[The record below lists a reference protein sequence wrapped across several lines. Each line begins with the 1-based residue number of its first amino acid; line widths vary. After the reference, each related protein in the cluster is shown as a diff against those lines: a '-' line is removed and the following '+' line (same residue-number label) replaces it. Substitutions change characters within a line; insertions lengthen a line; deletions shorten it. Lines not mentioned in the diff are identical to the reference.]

1 MSTDVFVKSF
11 THVKGPPKQESR
23 ALEMLKRIASLVK
36 PIMRKHGWVL
46 PVLSEFFPQQSN
58 LLGLNVNGGQKIL
71 LRLRP
76 AHAPDTFMD
85 EDDVVQTMLHE
96 LTHNVHGPHDDKF
109 YKFLAGLQDEY
120 DALQRSGYAGEGFYS
135 KGNRLGTNVSHD
147 LPPHLARAKAI
158 EAAEKRRQKAQVL
171 GGGGRRLG
179 SGRLGTAGLSPR
191 ELAAR
196 AAERRARDEKE
207 CGHGSAELAQREAD
221 KAAAES
227 VKHDVIDLTLE
238 SDDEE
243 DEIKTTVV
251 QTKPVPGPSTN
262 KPKPAVKSRPVRPA
276 PAPSSAVANA
286 PPSEWTCSVFGRTT
300 PLPAHRRRRKL
311 VPPPRR
317 QRQLR
322 LLQNGLVPFALSSI
336 PRLYSAVMPARLNA
350 RARQTIASRPARAGA
365 GDAWCAARR
374 GCRMSF
380 GVVGRVG
387 RSRRRRRGFEVTAFS
402 GKENIQRGNSWPV
415 GRR

>member
-11 THVKGPPKQESR
+11 THVKGPPKQEAR

-96 LTHNVHGPHDDKF
+96 LTHNVHGPHDEKF

-158 EAAEKRRQKAQVL
+158 EAAEKRRQMAQVL
-171 GGGGRRLG
+171 GGGGGRRLG
-179 SGRLGTAGLSPR
+179 SGRLDTANLSPR

-227 VKHDVIDLTLE
+227 VKHDVIDLTLD
-238 SDDEE
+238 SDD
-243 DEIKTTVV
+243 DEIKTVTTVV

-262 KPKPAVKSRPVRPA
+262 KPKPKPAVKSRPVRPA
-276 PAPSSAVANA
+276 PSSAAANANA
-286 PPSEWTCSVFGRTT
+286 PPSAWTCSVCTFINTPAAQKCDACLSSPPKDADASASPPPKKARTAAAAPASASVSAEWTCSVCTLVNPTT
-300 PLPAHRRRRKL
+300 AHRCDACMTERPPGPDDRDSAGWGCL
-311 VPPPRR
+311 VCGETGMPHEFWSCRSC
-317 QRQLR
+317 
-322 LLQNGLVPFALSSI
+322 GSI
-336 PRLYSAVMPARLNA
+336 KATSA
-350 RARQTIASRPARAGA
+350 
-365 GDAWCAARR
+365 R
-374 GCRMSF
+374 G
-380 GVVGRVG
+380 
-387 RSRRRRRGFEVTAFS
+387 
-402 GKENIQRGNSWPV
+402 
-415 GRR
+415 